1 MGNFIEDKYV
11 KDLLRNIV
19 KQLENL
25 NSSNAGAIIPA
36 NYFNHKVDEAS
47 ASITYVGY
55 SEPGAASSANTW
67 VIKKIE
73 VDGTETTYSFAKN
86 VAWND
91 RATVSYV

>member
-25 NSSNAGAIIPA
+25 NFSNAGAIIPS
-36 NYFNHKVDEAS
+36 NYFNYKVDEAS
-47 ASITYVGY
+47 ASVTYVGY
-55 SEPGAASSANTW
+55 SEPGAASSADTW

-73 VDGTETTYSFAKN
+73 VSGTVTTFSFAKN
-86 VAWND
+86 VAWDN
-91 RATVSYV
+91 RATVTYI